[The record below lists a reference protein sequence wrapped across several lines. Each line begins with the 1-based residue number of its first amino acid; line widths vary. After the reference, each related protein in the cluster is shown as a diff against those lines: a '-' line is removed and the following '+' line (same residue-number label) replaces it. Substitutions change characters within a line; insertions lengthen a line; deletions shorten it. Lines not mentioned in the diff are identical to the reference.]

1 MASRSGSTC
10 NLLAALRLRIP
21 ITTALAVTACAAP
34 AAAARAASIS
44 TNRGCYAVGQKVT
57 LTGHGFAPSSPYV
70 VTLDDVY
77 FGGSGTSS
85 TGAFSVTFGPGGL
98 YANYAQLVDRLQV
111 TDGTA
116 TATTS
121 FTITRPAGARFL
133 ATRGNPRTL
142 MAPFEVWGFSPRG
155 ARLPLYMHYVGP
167 GGASKTTVALG
178 KTGGQ
183 CGYLKTKPRRVFP
196 FTPRAGAWT
205 FQIDTHR
212 GYSSHPHGPVARIHV
227 AVA

>member
-1 MASRSGSTC
+1 M
-10 NLLAALRLRIP
+10 RLRIP
-21 ITTALAVTACAAP
+21 ITTVAVLAAGAVP
-34 AAAARAASIS
+34 AASTQAASIS
-44 TNRGCYAVGQKVT
+44 TDRGCYPVGHKVT
-57 LTGHGFAPSSPYV
+57 LTGTGFAPSRAYV

-77 FGGSGTSS
+77 FGLSGTDS

-98 YANYAQLVDRLQV
+98 VANYAQLVDTLKV

-142 MAPFEVWGFSPRG
+142 RAPFEVWGFSPSG
-155 ARLPLYMHYVGP
+155 ARLPLYLHYIGP
-167 GGASKTTVALG
+167 RGIYKTTVSLG
-178 KTGGQ
+178 RTGGQ

-196 FTPRAGAWT
+196 FVPAGGAWT
-205 FQIDTHR
+205 FQVDTHR
-212 GYSSHPHGPVARIHV
+212 GYSRHPRGPVARIGVGV
-227 AVA
+227 A